1 MLPDLPDSI
10 AVRWS
15 QAGRAMR
22 TLLHRLPGR
31 ADSMRRSKTRA
42 LADSAAAWMLAAM
55 RHIRAPDALPFLP
68 VRSRLFVKY
77 VALLVA
83 LVSLALLANGAS
95 EIWFFYREHEAS
107 LIRIEREQADG
118 AAAKIS
124 QFVKGIEAQLGWTVQ
139 VPWDASTFA
148 QRRIDAGR
156 LLRQVSAISELEQ
169 IDPAGLEQLRVSRT
183 EPDEVGRGID
193 VSGEPKFRQAAP
205 HTNYYGPV
213 YFRHNSEPYMTLA
226 MSGGRDAGVSVAEV
240 NLTFMW
246 DAVSMIKVGEHGHAY
261 VVDAQGRLIA
271 HPDISMVLRNTDLSG
286 LPQVQAA
293 RAALS
298 GKATESRQTARN
310 LEGREVLTSFAEI
323 APLGWLV
330 FVELPIDEAYAPLRA
345 TIVRTALLL
354 LAALGVA
361 LLGGMVLVRKMVVPI
376 ETLRAGAARIGSG
389 DLGQRISIKTGDELE
404 SLANQFNEMASKL
417 EDSHANLEGQV
428 EVRTRELEQSVLELR
443 ALGEVSQVVNS
454 TLNLENVLATIV
466 AQAVQLSSTTAG
478 SIYVFDEP
486 RQKFELRANYGMDAA
501 TIAAFAGYMVD
512 LPERH
517 VAVALARQEPIQ
529 IPDFHD
535 EPASPVKDLILGA
548 GYRAVLVAPLL
559 WQNETAG
566 LLVVRRKEPG
576 AFPKSTVD
584 LIKTFAAQSVQAI
597 ENARLFGE
605 LQKKSFQVEIESRHK
620 SQFLANMSH
629 ELRTPL
635 NAILGYTELVL
646 DRIYGDIPDRMRG
659 VMERVQVNGRHL
671 LGLINDVLDLAK
683 IEAGQL
689 TLEMAEYSMKDVVAG
704 VLDAVEPLAGE
715 KRITLRAEISP
726 ALPLGWGDERRLA
739 QVLLNLIGNAIKFTD
754 AGAVSIRASTS
765 DEQLLVAVRDTGSG
779 ISEADQDRI
788 FDEFQQADSSS
799 IRRKGGTG
807 LGLSIAKRIIE
818 MHGGCIWV
826 ESALGEGST
835 FSFTLPT
842 SKEKKTQQS

>member
-1 MLPDLPDSI
+1 
-10 AVRWS
+10 
-15 QAGRAMR
+15 
-22 TLLHRLPGR
+22 
-31 ADSMRRSKTRA
+31 MRRSKTRS
-42 LADSAAAWMLAAM
+42 LADGAIASISLATRYIRM
-55 RHIRAPDALPFLP
+55 PEVPHIRMPEVPPFFP
-68 VRSRLFVKY
+68 VRSRLFAKY
-77 VALLVA
+77 VALFVA
-83 LVSLALLANGAS
+83 TVSLTLLANGAL
-95 EIWFFYREHEAS
+95 EIWFLNQEQEAS

-124 QFVKGIEAQLGWTVQ
+124 QFVNGIEAQLGWTVQ
-139 VPWDASTFA
+139 VPWDSSTFQ
-148 QRRIDAGR
+148 QRRIDAWR

-169 IDPAGLEQLRVSRT
+169 IDPAGLVQLRVSRT
-183 EPDEVGRGID
+183 EPDEVGSGID
-193 VSGEPKFRQAAP
+193 VSDDPKFRDAAS
-205 HTNYYGPV
+205 HTKSYGPV

-226 MSGGRDAGVSVAEV
+226 LSGARDAGVSIAEV

-246 DAVSMIKVGEHGHAY
+246 DVVSMIKVGEHGHAY

-293 RAALS
+293 RAAPAGKMADS
-298 GKATESRQTARN
+298 GQAARN

-354 LAALGVA
+354 LAALGLA
-361 LLGGMVLVRKMVVPI
+361 LLGGMLLVRKMVVPI

-389 DLGQRISIKTGDELE
+389 DLAKRISIKTGDELE
-404 SLANQFNEMASKL
+404 SLADQFNEMASKL
-417 EDSHANLEGQV
+417 EDSHANLEAQV

-478 SIYVFDEP
+478 SIYVFDGQQ
-486 RQKFELRANYGMDAA
+486 QKFELRATYGMDPT
-501 TIAAFAGYMVD
+501 TIAAFAGRPVD
-512 LPERH
+512 IGQRN
-517 VAVALARQEPIQ
+517 VALALARQEPIQ

-535 EPASPVKDLILGA
+535 EPASSFKDFILEA
-548 GYRAVLVAPLL
+548 GFRAVLLAPLL
-559 WQNETAG
+559 WQDEIAG

-576 AFPKSTVD
+576 EFPRGTVD
-584 LIKTFAAQSVQAI
+584 LIKTVAAQSVQAI
-597 ENARLFGE
+597 ENARLFSE
-605 LQKKSFQVEIESRHK
+605 LKEKSLQVEIESRHK

-646 DRIYGDIPDRMRG
+646 DRIYGEIPDRMRG

-689 TLEMAEYSMKDVVAG
+689 TLEMTEYSMKRVVTG
-704 VLDAVEPLAGE
+704 VLDGLEPLAGE
-715 KRITLRAEISP
+715 KRIALRGEISRN
-726 ALPLGWGDERRLA
+726 LPPGWGDERRIA
-739 QVLLNLIGNAIKFTD
+739 QVLVNLIGNAIKFTD
-754 AGAVSIRASTS
+754 AGEVSVRASTS
-765 DEQLLVAVRDTGSG
+765 DESLLVAVRDTGSG
-779 ISEADQDRI
+779 ISEADQERI
-788 FDEFQQADSSS
+788 FDEFQQADSSL